1 MMRPARSVST
11 RVVMPRRGWARA
23 ALLGLLGLLIVRPGS
38 GAALTRAGP
47 QPRTSAAAPGLRV
60 FGAAPLAAARRFGSN
75 RLDGALAE
83 VAQRYAGISVDHPLA
98 DLRAINPAARFR
110 LSAPL
115 AIPEVLIDAVTT
127 GDAGA
132 LKRALLELGL
142 RDAAVFS
149 NDVGGWLALDQIAPA
164 AGLSELRYARA
175 AMPRTRAGPVATQ
188 GDFVQGSAAIRASY
202 PSLTG
207 AGITI
212 GVLSDSFNCY
222 QTYAANGVPA
232 SGFNGYAS
240 NGFTATYA
248 TDQMSGALPAGIS
261 VLEEASWLNYGQPEQ
276 LPFGDEGRALLQIVH
291 AVAPG
296 ASLAFHTAV
305 NSEADFASGIVALA
319 QAGAKIIDDDVGYP
333 DEPFFQ
339 DGVVAQA
346 IDQVTATG
354 VAYFSSAGNDARVSY
369 ENAAPAFPVAS
380 TSGPNAGELLLNF
393 DASAATTTTSLPV
406 TVPALSPGE
415 FVALIVEGDQPYV
428 TGAAGSGGAT
438 SQINLCVSGVA
449 GGEQVDFENV
459 TSTVACT
466 GANATGVDPVQLL
479 IIGNSAAATASTAAE
494 TLNVSIALANAQAP
508 GLIKLALDGDGLPVS
523 INAFATNSPTIQG
536 HPNAAGAMA
545 VGAAFY
551 FRTPGCATTPAV
563 LESFSSAGGD
573 QILFGSN
580 GVRLATPQTRQKPE
594 FVAPDGV
601 NDTFLGFSLET
612 YGLPSNTL
620 NTSIAACQN
629 NASYP
634 NFFGTSAAGPHAAAA
649 AALMWQANPA
659 LTAAQI
665 DIALENSAL
674 IMGAGVNNDSGYGF
688 IQTDAALALLPPA
701 PPTIA
706 LSPTAVTVG
715 GSATLSW
722 SSVNTS
728 SCSASGSWSG
738 GEPTSGSQSVTPTS
752 TGSDTYTLTCTGP
765 GGSNTNSTVL
775 TVRAVSAASGGGGGG
790 LDELWLL
797 VLCGALLLRAPSWR
811 PPS

>member
-1 MMRPARSVST
+1 MDSQGQHSGRQMRTARGAPARL
-11 RVVMPRRGWARA
+11 VVPRRGWARVA
-23 ALLGLLGLLIVRPGS
+23 LPGLLGLLGLLIIRPGS
-38 GAALTRAGP
+38 SAALPGAGP
-47 QPRTSAAAPGLRV
+47 QPGPAAAAATLRV
-60 FGAAPLAAARRFGSN
+60 FGAAPPAAARPLGAN

-83 VAQRYAGISVDHPLA
+83 IAQRYIGISGNHPLA
-98 DLRAINPAARFR
+98 DLRSINPAARFR

-115 AIPEVLIDAVTT
+115 ATPEVLIDAVTT
-127 GDAGA
+127 GDPQA
-132 LKRALLELGL
+132 LERALLALGL
-142 RDAAVFS
+142 RDVAVFS
-149 NDVGGWLALDQIAPA
+149 NDIGGWLPLDQIARA
-164 AGLSELRYARA
+164 ASLTQLRYARA
-175 AMPRTRAGPVATQ
+175 SMPRTRAGPVATQ

-222 QTYAANGVPA
+222 PTYAADGVPA
-232 SGFNGYAS
+232 AGFNGYAS

-248 TDQMSGALPAGIS
+248 TDQMTGALPAGIS
-261 VLEEASWLNYGQPEQ
+261 VLEEATCLNYGQPEQ

-319 QAGAKIIDDDVGYP
+319 KAGAKIIDDDVGYP

-346 IDQVTATG
+346 IDQVAATG
-354 VAYFSSAGNDARVSY
+354 VAYFSSAGNDARLSY
-369 ENAAPAFPVAS
+369 ENSAPAFPVAS
-380 TSGPNAGELLLNF
+380 PSGPNAGELLLNF
-393 DASAATTTTSLPV
+393 DASGATTATSLPV
-406 TVPALSPGE
+406 TIPALFPGE
-415 FVALIVEGDQPYV
+415 FVSLIVEWDQPYV

-438 SQINLCVSGVA
+438 SAINLCVTGA
-449 GGEQVDFENV
+449 PGGDQIDFEPV
-459 TSTVACT
+459 TTAVTCT
-466 GANATGVDPVQLL
+466 GPNATGVDPVQLL

-494 TLNVSIALANAQAP
+494 TLNISIALANAHAP
-508 GLIKLALDGDGLPVS
+508 GLIKLALDGNGAAVS

-536 HPNAAGAMA
+536 HPSAAGAMA

-573 QILFGSN
+573 PILFGPD
-580 GVRLATPQTRQKPE
+580 GARLATPQMRQKPD

-629 NASYP
+629 DASYP

-665 DIALENSAL
+665 DTALESSAL
-674 IMGAGVNNDSGYGF
+674 IMGAGLNNDSGYGF
-688 IQTDAALALLPPA
+688 IQTDAALALLPA
-701 PPTIA
+701 K
-706 LSPTAVTVG
+706 
-715 GSATLSW
+715 
-722 SSVNTS
+722 
-728 SCSASGSWSG
+728 
-738 GEPTSGSQSVTPTS
+738 
-752 TGSDTYTLTCTGP
+752 
-765 GGSNTNSTVL
+765 
-775 TVRAVSAASGGGGGG
+775 AASAGGGGGG
-790 LDELWLL
+790 VLDPIWLL
-797 VLCGALLLRAPSWR
+797 ALCGALLLRPRLPCR
-811 PPS
+811 PPTS